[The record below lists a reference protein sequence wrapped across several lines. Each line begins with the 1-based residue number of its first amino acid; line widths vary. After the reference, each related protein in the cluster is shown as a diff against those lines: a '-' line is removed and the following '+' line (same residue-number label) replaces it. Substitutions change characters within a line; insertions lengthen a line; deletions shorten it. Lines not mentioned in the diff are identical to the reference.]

1 MKILKELIAE
11 ILSEPQP
18 KFDLEDVACS
28 IFSRGLTTYVVLYQ
42 ISIAKQFVD
51 SYSKI
56 DLTDFYAYGHQHS
69 TMSAYRSVIAGVVY
83 NKEFGSCNDAGVIEI
98 SVSHPDYK
106 AGPLAYEI
114 AMWQAG
120 SLAPDRKTVSKS
132 ARKVWQKYSQ
142 RGDITSSPFDD
153 VENPVTED
161 TVDDCRLHNP
171 KDEISNRSEVNKSYR
186 RNSGSKPARL
196 DKMLDNA
203 KIVKQIFSDHEINN
217 MTLQNYL
224 IRNLYELFDEYYQD

>member
-28 IFSRGLTTYVVLYQ
+28 IFSRELTTYVILYK
-42 ISIAKQFVD
+42 ISIAKQFAH

-56 DLTDFYAYGHQHS
+56 DLTRFHAGHQIS
-69 TMSAYRSVIAGVVY
+69 AMSAYNSAIAGVAY
-83 NKEFGSCNDAGVIEI
+83 NKETGSCNDAGVIEK

-106 AGPLAYEI
+106 AGPLTYEI

-120 SLAPDRKTVSKS
+120 SLAPDRVNVSKS

-161 TVDDCRLHNP
+161 TVDDCWLHNP
-171 KDEISNRSEVNKSYR
+171 KDEISSRSEVNKSYR
-186 RNSGSKPARL
+186 RNSVSKPAHL

-203 KIVKQIFSDHEINN
+203 KIVKQIFSDHKINN
-217 MTLQNYL
+217 MTLQDYL
-224 IRNLYELFDEYYQD
+224 IRNLNELFDDYYQG